1 MTEEQVRRIVKEE
14 LQSLIKTDRYVFEK
28 LIQIADGRNIQL
40 GLTTGTKIG
49 TATTQKLGFF
59 NQTPVAQ
66 QTDFGSMTDTTGGSA
81 GDQVSDVGASFN
93 QANLNNSLASIA
105 KSINDIRTVLRN
117 IGIMA

>member
-1 MTEEQVRRIVKEE
+1 MTEEQVRRIVKDE
-14 LQSLIKTDRYVFEK
+14 LQSLIKTDRFVFEK

-40 GLTTGTKIG
+40 SVGTGNKLG
-49 TATTQKLGFF
+49 TAANQKLGLWGV
-59 NQTPVAQ
+59 TPVAQ
-66 QTDFGSMTDTTGGSA
+66 QADFGAMTDATGGSA
-81 GDQVSDVGASFN
+81 GDQVSDVTASFN